1 MTESVTIARQYAQA
15 VFEIAKE
22 SGALDIWSERLQCL
36 AMISEDPEIPKILGN
51 PALSRRQVVETIV
64 SFTGEAAG
72 NEEFVSLVSVLLEN
86 GRFGVAGQI
95 SEVFEQLKDADAGV
109 KEAVIYSAF
118 PIAKQPLD
126 QLLKQCESHF
136 GSRLRPRLEIDK
148 SLIGGVK
155 IVVDDRVL
163 DVSVRG
169 KLDAM
174 DAALKKN

>member
-22 SGALDIWSERLQCL
+22 SNALEVWSERLQCL
-36 AMISEDPEIPKILGN
+36 ALISGNPEIPKILGN
-51 PALSRRQVVETIV
+51 PALSRRQIVETIV
-64 SFTGEAAG
+64 SFTGEAAD
-72 NEEFVSLVSVLLEN
+72 NEELISLVNVLLEN
-86 GRFGVAGQI
+86 DRFGVAEQI
-95 SEVFEQLKDADAGV
+95 SEVFEQLKDAEAGV
-109 KEAVIYSAF
+109 KEAIIYSAF
-118 PIAKQPLD
+118 PIEKRQLD
-126 QLLKQCESHF
+126 ELLKQCESHF

-148 SLIGGVK
+148 SLIGGAK
-155 IVVDDRVL
+155 IVVGDRVL